1 MERRDAERAEMLEQQ
16 NRHRAAENEAK
27 RAEKDRLIAEA
38 RRREEMMLEEQK
50 GRFKHKERLAE
61 QQRVK
66 FE

>member
-1 MERRDAERAEMLEQQ
+1 MERRDAERAAMLEEQ

-38 RRREEMMLEEQK
+38 RRREELILEEQK
-50 GRFKHKERLAE
+50 DRFKHKERLAE

>member
-1 MERRDAERAEMLEQQ
+1 MLEQQ
-16 NRHRAAENEAK
+16 NRQRAAENEAK

-50 GRFKHKERLAE
+50 DRFKHKERLAE
-61 QQRVK
+61 QQRLK